1 MTKDKALIQ
10 KLDAVQKK
18 NLAHALGCLDE
29 IKRKFDYRFTDE
41 ALTKEE
47 RTAWQRAVKLMAG
60 IDR

>member
-1 MTKDKALIQ
+1 LE
-10 KLDAVQKK
+10 
-18 NLAHALGCLDE
+18 E